1 MVDVSAAHASPCRHA
16 LGHLKRGGRATHHDV
31 PKAGKVALASDD
43 IEGGGGSGVGLS
55 HVGIIPHAGLVAR
68 LFFCFFLLHKSLSIN
83 DLRRGRWTFVVTR

>member
-43 IEGGGGSGVGLS
+43 IDGGGGSGVGLS
-55 HVGIIPHAGLVAR
+55 HVGSIPQAGIIASLFLFLFIVSLKANVAYLYYYR
-68 LFFCFFLLHKSLSIN
+68 N
-83 DLRRGRWTFVVTR
+83 T